1 MIDAWMQHPTAR
13 HSADPIFDSLRRW
26 TRSELTATPDVADT
40 VAVLDEAGISHALTS
55 AWYAPHNVMISNDE
69 VASFVE
75 ESGGRL
81 VGVGSVAIS
90 RPIAPM
96 RAIRRCIIDVGF
108 KAIRVPS
115 WLWLVPPTA
124 RLFYPVY
131 AACCE
136 LGVPFCTQ
144 IGQTGPLMPSEVGRS
159 IFLDQLVLDFLDLL
173 VVWERLVIRGQ

>member
-1 MIDAWMQHPTAR
+1 MI
-13 HSADPIFDSLRRW
+13 
-26 TRSELTATPDVADT
+26 
-40 VAVLDEAGISHALTS
+40 
-55 AWYAPHNVMISNDE
+55 ISNDS
-69 VASFVE
+69 VAAFVE
-75 ESGGRL
+75 WKRGRL
-81 VGVGSVAIS
+81 VGAGSVDIS

>member
-1 MIDAWMQHPTAR
+1 ME
-13 HSADPIFDSLRRW
+13 W
-26 TRSELTATPDVADT
+26 TR
-40 VAVLDEAGISHALTS
+40 
-55 AWYAPHNVMISNDE
+55 
-69 VASFVE
+69 
-75 ESGGRL
+75 GRL
-81 VGVGSVAIS
+81 VVAGSVDIS

-108 KAIRVPS
+108 KAIRVPP

-159 IFLDQLVLDFLDLL
+159 IFLDQSVLDFLDLL
-173 VVWERLVIRGQ
+173 VVWERLVIRGQLGYCGRDTASRCIHRYLSLHA